1 MGEDKHIE
9 ELDTFTKKYIKEIKE
24 EAPSIDF
31 TANLMTVLEKETVDV
46 YKATPLISKKGWF
59 FLGAI
64 LVVSILF
71 VSRGTSLSWMKMPTL
86 QLDFSYHIQMPNLFE
101 GITISNIMLF
111 ACFFFTLMIFGQI
124 IMLKNHFTKHL

>member
-1 MGEDKHIE
+1 MGENKDIE
-9 ELDTFTKKYIKEIKE
+9 KLDAFTKKYIKEIKE

>member
-1 MGEDKHIE
+1 MGENKDIE
-9 ELDTFTKKYIKEIKE
+9 KLDAFTKKYIKEVKE
-24 EAPSIDF
+24 ESPSLDF
-31 TANLMTVLEKETVDV
+31 TANLMTVLEKETVNI
-46 YKATPLISKKGWF
+46 YKATPLISRKGWF
-59 FLGAI
+59 FIGVI
-64 LVVSILF
+64 LVASILF

-86 QLDFSYHIQMPNLFE
+86 QLDFLYHIQMPNLFE

>member
-1 MGEDKHIE
+1 MGEDKYIE
-9 ELDTFTKKYIKEIKE
+9 ELDAFTKKYIKEIKE

-31 TANLMTVLEKETVDV
+31 TANLMAVLEKETVDV

-64 LVVSILF
+64 LLVSILF
-71 VSRGTSLSWMKMPTL
+71 VSRGTSLRWMKMPTI

-124 IMLKNHFTKHL
+124 IMLKNYFTKHL